1 VDKYYLRN
9 ERVYIKSLYMNLK
22 PVWRPKLPK
31 DLNERQLYSTYLQ
44 TKELPRVQMTM
55 AKDGPFAKVDF
66 NFAHKDF
73 KQTFIKE
80 FSGPSDDIY
89 KDAARQASRIGLN
102 FERLFNK
109 EWNKA
114 LLQLLNTPSKDKSV
128 LNIDVKNKKET
139 FGIYTVKTP
148 GELLQEK
155 IISSGFKGQQ
165 IANMVGINEATL
177 YRYLNNEIDISRDN
191 AIKLGKV
198 LGCDPADLIF
208 NSLFVPVWGTVDT
221 ITDGYENGFAVYPGE
236 ITELE
241 KEDLVKCPRELHRPD
256 VKAIK
261 IHNGAYM
268 FDNHTAFYYDNP
280 TDEVENKICV
290 VGTKLKN
297 FKDSDVRLRYF
308 IGIVEKN
315 KNNKTINLLN
325 IDPFSSNVSG
335 TEQDEDL
342 HTFDSLMQFHEDQR
356 YLIED
361 IIPEFISPVISFV
374 DNNVDQKVKSE
385 MIKAYDTY
393 YTASRKD
400 ELAKID
406 EFRKEKV
413 RAAIKGKIAQSL
425 EDFHEDN
432 KYYVNEDPFQYEA
445 AEKLKVLANND
456 KRFRNLLTKIG
467 TGKYKT
473 EKQIKS
479 APLAELEDM
488 SKDLTKEEAKL
499 AEAAYQEYEEDYL
512 HDEGM
517 NGEPMDLP
525 K

>member
-1 VDKYYLRN
+1 
-9 ERVYIKSLYMNLK
+9 MNLK

-31 DLNERQLYSTYLQ
+31 DINERQLYSTYLQ
-44 TKELPRVQMTM
+44 SKELPKVQMTM

-66 NFAHKDF
+66 NFAHKNSNQF
-73 KQTFIKE
+73 FIKE

-102 FERLFNK
+102 CERLFNK
-109 EWNKA
+109 EWNKE
-114 LLQLLNTPSKDKSV
+114 LLNLLNSPSKNKSV
-128 LNIDVKNKKET
+128 LNIDVKNNKET
-139 FGIYTVKTP
+139 FGIYTIKTP

-177 YRYLNNEIDISRDN
+177 YRYLKNEIDISRDN

-198 LGCDPADLIF
+198 LGCDPVDLIF

-221 ITDGYENGFAVYPGE
+221 ITEGPNNSLRVLAGE

-241 KEDLVKCPRELHRPD
+241 AEDVVKCPRELHRPD

-297 FKDSDVRLRYF
+297 FKDGDVRLRYF
-308 IGIVEKN
+308 LGVVEKN
-315 KNNKTINLLN
+315 KNNRTINILN
-325 IDPFSSNVSG
+325 IDPFNSDVG
-335 TEQDEDL
+335 QIEQEEDF
-342 HTFDSLMQFHEDQR
+342 HSFDDLQKFHNDQK
-356 YLIED
+356 YLITD
-361 IIPEFISPVISFV
+361 IEPEFISPIVSFV
-374 DNNVDQKVKSE
+374 DNKVDQKVKSE

-393 YTASRKD
+393 YTRSRKD

-406 EFRKEKV
+406 EFRKERV
-413 RAAIKGKIAQSL
+413 RSAIKGKVVQSL

-432 KYYVNEDPFQYEA
+432 KYYVNEDPFEFEA
-445 AEKLKVLANND
+445 SERLKVLANND
-456 KRFRNLLTKIG
+456 KRFRGLLTKIG

-473 EKQIKS
+473 EKAFKS

-488 SKDLTKEEAKL
+488 SKDLTVEEAKV
-499 AEAAYQEYEEDYL
+499 AEAAYQEIQEEFL
-512 HDEGM
+512 HDEAM
-517 NGEPMDLP
+517 NGEPMDIDNAS
-525 K
+525 

>member
-1 VDKYYLRN
+1 
-9 ERVYIKSLYMNLK
+9 MNLK

-31 DLNERQLYSTYLQ
+31 DINERQLYSTYLQ
-44 TKELPRVQMTM
+44 SKELPKVQMTM

-66 NFAHKDF
+66 NFAHKNSNQF
-73 KQTFIKE
+73 FIKE

-102 FERLFNK
+102 CERLFNK
-109 EWNKA
+109 EWNKE
-114 LLQLLNTPSKDKSV
+114 LLNLLNSPSKNKSV
-128 LNIDVKNKKET
+128 LNIDVKNNKET
-139 FGIYTVKTP
+139 FGIYTIKTP

-155 IISSGFKGQQ
+155 IISSGFKQLD
-165 IANMVGINEATL
+165 IANMIGVNEATL
-177 YRYLNNEIDISRDN
+177 YRYLKNEIDISRDN

-198 LGCDPADLIF
+198 LGCDPVDLIF

-221 ITDGYENGFAVYPGE
+221 ISEGPNNSLRVLAGE

-241 KEDLVKCPRELHRPD
+241 AEDVVKCPRELHRPD

-297 FKDSDVRLRYF
+297 FKDGDVRLRYF
-308 IGIVEKN
+308 LGVVEKN
-315 KNNKTINLLN
+315 KNNRTINILN
-325 IDPFSSNVSG
+325 IDPFNSDVG
-335 TEQDEDL
+335 QIEQEEDF
-342 HTFDSLMQFHEDQR
+342 HSFDDLQKFHNDQK
-356 YLIED
+356 YLITD
-361 IIPEFISPVISFV
+361 IEPEFISPIVSFV
-374 DNNVDQKVKSE
+374 DNKVDQKVKSE

-393 YTASRKD
+393 YTRSRKD

-406 EFRKEKV
+406 EFRKERV
-413 RAAIKGKIAQSL
+413 RSAIKGKVVQSL

-432 KYYVNEDPFQYEA
+432 KYYVNEDPFEFEA
-445 AEKLKVLANND
+445 SERLKVLANND
-456 KRFRNLLTKIG
+456 KRFRGLLTKIG
-467 TGKYKT
+467 TGKYKV
-473 EKQIKS
+473 EKAFKS

-488 SKDLTKEEAKL
+488 SKDLTVEEAKV
-499 AEAAYQEYEEDYL
+499 AEAAYQEIQEEFL
-512 HDEGM
+512 HDEAM
-517 NGEPMDLP
+517 NGEPMDIDNAS
-525 K
+525 